1 MSVEQKCQAVCARVL
16 LLLRE
21 ARELRSMTKYVVAQ
35 RSGLSQQ
42 AIGYLERG
50 EKRPS
55 LETILRYAA
64 AIEVNFADI
73 LNRAQAGTKA
83 KPASKRRPPP

>member
-1 MSVEQKCQAVCARVL
+1 MCARIIR
-16 LLLRE
+16 LLRE
-21 ARELRSMTKYVVAQ
+21 EREKQGLTKYVVAQ

-42 AIGYLERG
+42 AVGHMERG

-64 AIEVNFADI
+64 AIEANLADI
-73 LNRAQAGTKA
+73 VRRAQAEGRRRR
-83 KPASKRRPPP
+83 SK

>member
-1 MSVEQKCQAVCARVL
+1 MTVAQQSQALCARIL
-16 LLLRE
+16 KLLRE
-21 ARELRSMTKYVVAQ
+21 EREARSLTKYVVAK

-42 AIGYLERG
+42 AIGYMERG

-55 LETILRYAA
+55 LETILRYTA

-73 LNRAQAGTKA
+73 LNRAQEDLAA
-83 KPASKRRPPP
+83 KRRK

>member
-1 MSVEQKCQAVCARVL
+1 VSIEKDCQAVCARIIR
-16 LLLRE
+16 LLRE
-21 ARELRSMTKYVVAQ
+21 ERGKRGLTKYVVAH

-42 AIGYLERG
+42 AVGYMERG

-64 AIEVNFADI
+64 AIEADFADI
-73 LNRAQAGTKA
+73 VRRARVESPQ
-83 KPASKRRPPP
+83 KRRK